1 MVTQVIR
8 DTDGV
13 ITTGKFCLFGGSK
26 SVSSGGFEEINLPE
40 DVEFP
45 PAGGLIT
52 FKIPSHN
59 YRFSIN
65 VDGTNIEGTIQQVAE
80 TLYLDYNIY
89 ITYAADLI
97 MFTNSSEYERM
108 IAVKG
113 ISEFEDG
120 YISSDY
126 CETYKL
132 NDGVTLF
139 TMVRTRDFA
148 LIQPIINVDF
158 PEDWGYTVYE
168 YPTDQTPIFSGFAE
182 IDPYQSSGDY
192 FRNISSHMNLYLG
205 EDTTSYSSNVSH
217 FMVWTPRWFD
227 FTTSSV
233 NVFDIDKGYP
243 PYLGMP
249 T

>member
-1 MVTQVIR
+1 MNSVIR
-8 DTDGV
+8 DSEGE
-13 ITTGKFCLFGGSK
+13 ITVGKFCLYGGSK
-26 SVSSGGFEEINLPE
+26 SVSSGGFEEINYPV
-40 DVEFP
+40 DTAFP
-45 PAGGLIT
+45 PAGGLLL

-65 VDGTNIEGTIQQVAE
+65 VDGTNIEGTVQQVAE
-80 TLYLDYNIY
+80 TLYMDYDIY
-89 ITYAADLI
+89 ITYVADLI
-97 MFTNSSEYERM
+97 LFTNSSDYERM

-113 ISEFEDG
+113 ISEFEGENDN
-120 YISSDY
+120 SDY

-139 TMVRTRDFA
+139 TMVRTRSFA
-148 LIQPIINVDF
+148 HIQPIVYVDF
-158 PEDWGYTVYE
+158 PEDWEYTVYE
-168 YPTDQTPIFSGFAE
+168 YPTDQTPLFSGFAE
-182 IDPYQSSGDY
+182 IDPYQSSSDY

-205 EDTTSYSSNVSH
+205 EDVTYYSSNVSE
-217 FMVWTPRWFD
+217 FRVRTPRWFD

>member
-1 MVTQVIR
+1 MNSVIR
-8 DTDGV
+8 DSEGE
-13 ITTGKFCLFGGSK
+13 ITVGKFCLYGGSK
-26 SVSSGGFEEINLPE
+26 SASSGSFEEINYPV
-40 DVEFP
+40 DIEFP
-45 PAGGLIT
+45 PAGGLLV

-65 VDGTNIEGTIQQVAE
+65 VDGTNIEGTVQQVAE
-80 TLYLDYNIY
+80 TLYLDYDIY
-89 ITYAADLI
+89 ITYVADSIL
-97 MFTNSSEYERM
+97 FTNSSDYERK

-113 ISEFEDG
+113 LSEFEDEN
-120 YISSDY
+120 YNSDY

-139 TMVRTRDFA
+139 TMVKTRSFA
-148 LIQPIINVDF
+148 LMQPIVYVDF
-158 PEDWGYTVYE
+158 PEDWEYTVYE
-168 YPTDQTPIFSGFAE
+168 YPTDQTPLFSGFAE

-205 EDTTSYSSNVSH
+205 EDVTYYSSNVSE
-217 FMVWTPRWFD
+217 FRVYTPRWFD